1 MHTIGYR
8 EAADYLAWRTTHG
21 EMIEQIKRRTHA
33 FAKKQRTRF
42 RRYLRDMRSSREARD
57 RVVYAIYDF
66 DQESREIVGI

>member
-8 EAADYLAWRTTHG
+8 EAADYLAWRTTRG

-42 RRYLRDMRSSREARD
+42 RRYLRDMRSSSGDARD

-66 DQESREIVGI
+66 DQESREIV